1 MDNTLC
7 IIALAPLVGF
17 LINGLLGKRLPE
29 KVVGTIAFLGPAVSF
44 VFSVLAFEKVLNGG
58 LPIQTLWTWM
68 VAGDVSVNFG
78 FQVDQLSGIMIL
90 VVTGVG
96 SLIHLYSIGYMHGDD
111 SIWRFFAY
119 LNLFMCSML
128 LLILGDNLVVLFV
141 GWEGVGLCS
150 YLLIGY
156 YYKDLANSDAG
167 NKAFITN
174 RIGDFAFLL
183 GMFALFSL
191 TSTLSFSGLNEQLS
205 NLALAQEVTSGP
217 FSGWTIHG
225 VLTFA
230 GICLFVGACGKSAQI
245 PLYVWLP
252 DAMAGPTPVSALIH
266 AATMVTAG
274 IYMVARMNILYVQ
287 IPDVMAG
294 MALIAAATA
303 LLSGIIAV
311 AQNDIKKVLAYSTIS
326 QLGYMFCGVASTA
339 FSAGMFHLVTHAFFK
354 ALLFLGAGA
363 VIHALH
369 GEQDI
374 RKMGGLAGKTR
385 GLFILFGIGGLAL
398 AGMYPLAGFFSKD
411 AVLIGVN
418 LQSGFAWEATW
429 WMLLATVVLTS
440 FYTTRLIILVFFG
453 EEKFKGEIHKTGPTM
468 MIPLIVLAILSAGAG
483 AAGMGTD
490 MNAFLN
496 GKVWTTFSP
505 IDGDAWNQAHS
516 TVLLWSVGGFAV
528 GFLGAIT
535 LYMFKR
541 NLVENFVQG
550 VGKPIHNLAE
560 NKFYVDEAYYWGIIA
575 PFKMSASVIWFL
587 VDRILIDTVLVGG
600 TAKLVYWTSGAVR
613 QTHRGA
619 INVGAAAIVIGLL
632 GSLSFLIYRYLNG

>member
-1 MDNTLC
+1 MDNYLW
-7 IIALAPLVGF
+7 IIAAAPLAGF
-17 LINGLLGKRLPE
+17 LVNGLFGKKLPE
-29 KVVGTIAFLGPAVSF
+29 KAVGTIAFLGPALSF
-44 VFSVLAFEKVLNGG
+44 VLSVLAFGKVVEGG
-58 LPIQTLWTWM
+58 EMVQKTLWTWM
-68 VAGDVSVNFG
+68 AAGDLEIQFG

-90 VVTGVG
+90 VITGVG

-111 SIWRFFAY
+111 SIWRYFAY

-128 LLILGDNLVVLFV
+128 LLVLGDNLVVLFV

-174 RIGDFAFLL
+174 RIGDFGFLL
-183 GMFALFSL
+183 GMFAIFSVAG
-191 TSTLSFSGLNEQLS
+191 TLGFSELNAKFNGDQL
-205 NLALAQEVTSGP
+205 VVGGP
-217 FSGWTIHG
+217 FEGWSLHS

-274 IYMVARMNILYVQ
+274 IYMVARMNFLYVK

-311 AQNDIKKVLAYSTIS
+311 AQNDIKKILAYSTIS

-339 FSAGMFHLVTHAFFK
+339 FTAGMFHLVTHAFFK

-374 RKMGGLAGKTR
+374 RKMGGLAGKAR
-385 GLFILFGIGGLAL
+385 PLFILFGIGGLAL
-398 AGMYPLAGFFSKD
+398 AGMYPLSGFFSKD
-411 AVLIGVN
+411 AVLLGVY
-418 LQSGFAWEATW
+418 LGSGWAWTATW
-429 WMLLATVVLTS
+429 WMLMLTVVLTA
-440 FYTTRLIILVFFG
+440 FYTTRLIVLVFFG
-453 EEKFKGEIHKTGPTM
+453 ESKFKGELHGTGLTM
-468 MIPLIVLAILSAGAG
+468 MIPLVILAILSAAAG
-483 AAGMGTD
+483 AAGLGDDMKQFLDGKIWAALDVEEKILANAHTD
-490 MNAFLN
+490 VMI
-496 GKVWTTFSP
+496 FS
-505 IDGDAWNQAHS
+505 I
-516 TVLLWSVGGFAV
+516 GGFLV
-528 GFLGAIT
+528 GFLAALG
-535 LYMFKR
+535 LYLFKR

-550 VGKPIHNLAE
+550 VGKPLHNLAK

-575 PFKMSASVIWFL
+575 PFRMSASVIWFL

-600 TAKLVYWTSGAVR
+600 AAKMVYWTSGAVR
-613 QTHRGA
+613 QGHRGA
-619 INVGAAAIVIGLL
+619 INVGAAAIVVGLL
-632 GSLSFLIYRYLNG
+632 GSITFLIYRYLHG

>member
-1 MDNTLC
+1 MDKTLC
-7 IIALAPLVGF
+7 IIVLAPLVGF
-17 LINGLLGKRLPE
+17 LINGLFGKRFPE
-29 KVVGTIAFLGPAVSF
+29 KVVGTIAFLGPAISF
-44 VFSVLAFEKVLNGG
+44 VFSVLAFEKVVNGG

-68 VAGDVSVNFG
+68 VAGDVSINFG

-96 SLIHLYSIGYMHGDD
+96 SLIHLYSIGYMHKDD
-111 SIWRFFAY
+111 SFWRFFAY
-119 LNLFMCSML
+119 LNLFMSSML
-128 LLILGDNLVVLFV
+128 LLVLGDNLVVLFV

-174 RIGDFAFLL
+174 RIGDFGFLL
-183 GMFALFSL
+183 GMFALFSVAG
-191 TSTLSFSGLNEQLS
+191 TLDFSELSAKFDANQL
-205 NLALAQEVTSGP
+205 VVGGP
-217 FSGWTIHG
+217 FTGWTLHA

-274 IYMVARMNILYVQ
+274 IYMVARMNFLYVQ

-294 MALIAAATA
+294 MALIAATTA
-303 LLSGIIAV
+303 LLAGIIAV
-311 AQNDIKKVLAYSTIS
+311 AQNDIKKILAYSTIS

-339 FSAGMFHLVTHAFFK
+339 FTGGMFHLVTHAFFK

-363 VIHALH
+363 IILALH
-369 GEQDI
+369 HEQDV
-374 RKMGGLAGKTR
+374 RKMGGMWKKMPV
-385 GLFILFGIGGLAL
+385 LFILFSIGGLAL
-398 AGMYPLAGFFSKD
+398 LGMPPFSGFFSKD

-418 LQSGFAWEATW
+418 LQSQSGLAWQATW
-429 WMLLATVVLTS
+429 WMLLLTVVLTA

-453 EEKFKGEIHKTGPTM
+453 KCRYEGKIEKTSPTM
-468 MIPLIVLAILSAGAG
+468 MIPLIILALLSMAGG
-483 AAGMGTD
+483 LLGSK
-490 MNAFLN
+490 MNGFLN
-496 GKVWTTFSP
+496 GATWTQFSA
-505 IDGDAWNQAHS
+505 IEGEAYHHAHNA
-516 TVLLWSVGGFAV
+516 VVIWSVGGLLVGLLAAV
-528 GFLGAIT
+528 G
-535 LYMFKR
+535 LYIFKR
-541 NLVENFVQG
+541 NLLDSFVQG
-550 VGKPIHNLAE
+550 SGKKLHQLAE

-613 QTHRGA
+613 QTHRGE

-632 GSLSFLIYRYLNG
+632 GSLSFLIYRYLHG